1 MNKESSKKNV
11 KLISIVVGI
20 ILFAVA
26 YYGIQEFSKNDF
38 QDEME
43 KAAIELNKKLPVQ
56 VDKFSRLDSA
66 STKSNSNFTYH
77 YTLLNI
83 EKSEVYPDSVYK
95 YMKPGIIE
103 NIKTNPDLKMYRDND
118 ITMEYRYYDKNG
130 DFAVNIS
137 VPPNL
142 YKKQDTIQNQ

>member
-1 MNKESSKKNV
+1 MNNKEPKNKSKIIGLV
-11 KLISIVVGI
+11 IGI
-20 ILFAVA
+20 IIFALA
-26 YYGIQEFSKNDF
+26 YFGAQQFFKDDF
-38 QDEME
+38 DDEMI

-66 STKSNSNFTYH
+66 ATKSKSSFTYY

-142 YKKQDTIQNQ
+142 YKKKDTIHN